1 MVDEE
6 FSEVAQLPIREVA
19 RRTGVRA
26 VTLRAWERR
35 YGLLSPA
42 RTSKGHRLY
51 SEIEVRRIEKVLT
64 YLARGVA
71 IGQVRELVERGQGNR
86 LCAEINEENGS
97 SWRAMIVDTCRLLKD
112 FAEPQLRIRLD
123 QWIAAFPSPLLME
136 YWLKPLQ
143 EKLGRASLSEN
154 GVALQF
160 FWQLLNEQLLLANGI
175 ARKNLRKD
183 KKIFPHKLCLFGLS
197 GGEQQA
203 FIQMFCAVLLAVG
216 IDTVVF
222 NGQVGSIG
230 LEDLVEELEID
241 GVLFYSHRALPKHFI
256 NHDLLKLASGLKTP
270 FWLAGDFVDIQHAE
284 LVGLRKL
291 VAVSVLS
298 GDTARAIAQLQGQ
311 LK

>member
-6 FSEVAQLPIREVA
+6 VSEVAHLPIREVA

-51 SEIEVRRIEKVLT
+51 SEVEVRRIEKVLT

-97 SWRAMIVDTCRLLKD
+97 SWWAMLDETCSLLED
-112 FAEPQLRIRLD
+112 FAEPQLRMRLD
-123 QWIAAFPSPLLME
+123 QWIAAFPSPLLIE

-143 EKLGRASLSEN
+143 EKLGRASLSES

-175 ARKNLRKD
+175 ARRNLRKN
-183 KKIFPHKLCLFGLS
+183 KKTFSHKLCLLGLS
-197 GGEQQA
+197 GGEQQV
-203 FIQMFCAVLLAVG
+203 FVQMFSAVLLAKG

-222 NGQVGSIG
+222 SGQAGSVG
-230 LEDLVEELEID
+230 LEDLVTELEID
-241 GVLFYSHRALPKHFI
+241 GVLFYSHRALSKHFI
-256 NHDLLKLASGLKTP
+256 HHDLTKLASGLKTRL
-270 FWLAGDFVDIQHAE
+270 WLTGDFVDIQYAE
-284 LVGLRKL
+284 LAGLRKL

-298 GDTARAIAQLQGQ
+298 GTTEKAIAQLQGQ
-311 LK
+311 LG

>member
-6 FSEVAQLPIREVA
+6 VSEVAHLPIREVA

-51 SEIEVRRIEKVLT
+51 SEVEVRRIETVLT

-97 SWRAMIVDTCRLLKD
+97 SWRAMIDETCSLVED

-123 QWIAAFPSPLLME
+123 QWIAAFPSPLLIE

-175 ARKNLRKD
+175 VRKNLRKN
-183 KKIFPHKLCLFGLS
+183 KEIFSHKLCLLGFS

-203 FIQMFCAVLLAVG
+203 FVQMFSAVLLAKG

-222 NGQVGSIG
+222 SGQVGSVG
-230 LEDLVEELEID
+230 LEDLAEELEID
-241 GVLFYSHRALPKHFI
+241 GVLFYSHRALSKHFI
-256 NHDLLKLASGLKTP
+256 NYDLPKLASGLKAP
-270 FWLAGDFVDIQHAE
+270 LWLAGDFVDIQYAE
-284 LVGLRKL
+284 LAGLRKL

-298 GDTARAIAQLQGQ
+298 GATEKAIAQLQGQ
-311 LK
+311 LG